1 MYATGALAKYWNDP
15 KVLEKFGKAMGPGS
29 MPGMPG
35 VPGMPGELETQGD
48 TGDADNAGASK
59 DDENA
64 EEEEEEEDI
73 PEIHSLA
80 MDSDV
85 DGLKE
90 FLSQV
95 RPLCALKTVHAD
107 AIGKRERERVVFWCG
122 FQFAGRGQGG

>member
-1 MYATGALAKYWNDP
+1 
-15 KVLEKFGKAMGPGS
+15 
-29 MPGMPG
+29 
-35 VPGMPGELETQGD
+35 MPGELEAQGD
-48 TGDADNAGASK
+48 TGGADNAGASK

-95 RPLCALKTVHAD
+95 
-107 AIGKRERERVVFWCG
+107 
-122 FQFAGRGQGG
+122 